1 MTAVRHPAML
11 TTGVLLVVFVS
22 SVKMLSITVS
32 HRRLLFFF
40 FPQKSLE
47 KRSNCSK
54 NQNLHNCPDQ
64 QKNLCKR
71 GGIDSVAIM
80 LLRSSVSVQA
90 EIGFG
95 LNLGDRN

>member
-1 MTAVRHPAML
+1 
-11 TTGVLLVVFVS
+11 
-22 SVKMLSITVS
+22 MLSITVS

-40 FPQKSLE
+40 SQKSLE

-95 LNLGDRN
+95 PNSGDRN